1 MKFIVITLLSIIF
14 SLILLRFLKASMANR
29 AWIFPA
35 LLGMLPL
42 FYFIF
47 ALWAND
53 KTALKNEFFASLII
67 YAIIALYLRYR
78 TTWSEYL
85 LAGGFIFHAFYDS
98 THNLYFVNAGTPD
111 WWPVFC
117 GIIDLFI
124 GGFII
129 YQVRNNRSI
138 ARYDSH

>member
-1 MKFIVITLLSIIF
+1 MKFILLVAFSIIF
-14 SLILLRFLKASMANR
+14 SLVLLHFLKKSMENR
-29 AWIFPA
+29 PWVFPA
-35 LLGMLPL
+35 LLASFPF
-42 FYFIF
+42 FYFAF

-53 KTALKNEFFASLII
+53 KTALKNEFFAALVIF
-67 YAIIALYLRYR
+67 AIIGLYLRYR

-98 THNLYFVNAGTPD
+98 THNLYFVNPGTPE

-124 GGFII
+124 GGFLIF
-129 YQVRNNRSI
+129 QVQNRKALAKS
-138 ARYDSH
+138 